1 VRVVGIE
8 LAAGELRIAE
18 GERSF
23 SGTRLVGVTRV
34 PVPDARALEHA
45 LAALAARRPRRVL
58 SVLPLAATTHRFLT
72 LPFRDRRRLARTA
85 PLELLG
91 LLPGEIA
98 GVHVATERLAVGPD
112 GAVVLAVAVRTSDV
126 EEHDAVLATHGL
138 RAERIALA
146 PLAAWNLVTAPD
158 AALLIADGAES
169 TLSLRR
175 AGRLTAMRALLAVPA
190 DVDAFVAEC
199 AGVLAAFGVDLDGDP
214 RGRAAP
220 PAETDARAT
229 PVPPARLVVAG
240 RDATAALG
248 AALAARTALEVVPLD
263 EMTPLPEPACDALAC
278 AVALGAVAGAARLEL
293 RPPRHATAPGSWR
306 RAAMLAAAAL
316 LLALVDA
323 GVERVRL
330 ARYDTLLRD
339 EIAAVAATALP
350 GEPIVAARAQ
360 LEAAADTAT
369 KSVAGRRGVPVLEVL
384 RELSARVPP
393 ALALDVQELTVDD
406 DGIRVYG
413 RAPSFDAV
421 DALARALGTSPLLSE
436 VRTEETRT
444 AVDGRGVLFRLAA
457 KRRPPQGTSL

>member
-23 SGTRLVGVTRV
+23 SGTRLTGVTRV

-72 LPFRDRRRLARTA
+72 LPFRDHHRLARTA

-98 GVHVATERLAVGPD
+98 GVHVATERLAVGGG
-112 GAVVLAVAVRTSDV
+112 GALVLAVAVRTSDV
-126 EEHDAVLATHGL
+126 EEHDAVLAAHGL
-138 RAERIALA
+138 RADRLALA
-146 PLAAWNLVTAPD
+146 PLPVWNLVAERD
-158 AALLIADGAES
+158 AALLLADGAHS

-175 AGRLTAMRALLAVPA
+175 DGRLTAMRALLAAPTH
-190 DVDAFVAEC
+190 VDAFVAEC
-199 AGVLAAFGVDLDGDP
+199 AGVLAAFG
-214 RGRAAP
+214 AAP
-220 PAETDARAT
+220 ESASAGTGGAPPRLVLAGPDAT
-229 PVPPARLVVAG
+229 PG
-240 RDATAALG
+240 LG
-248 AALAARTALEVVPLD
+248 AALAAGAGLEVVPLD
-263 EMTPLPEPACDALAC
+263 ELAPLPEPACDALAC
-278 AVALGAVAGAARLEL
+278 AGALGVVAGGAGLDL
-293 RPPRHATAPGSWR
+293 RPPRHATAAGRWR
-306 RAAMLAAAAL
+306 RTAMLAAAAL
-316 LLALVDA
+316 LLALVNA
-323 GVERVRL
+323 GVERIRL
-330 ARYDTLLRD
+330 ARYDAMLRD
-339 EIAAVAATALP
+339 EIAAVAAAALP

-360 LEAAADTAT
+360 LEAAADAAT
-369 KSVAGRRGVPVLEVL
+369 KGFAARRGAPVLEVL

-406 DGIRVYG
+406 DGIRVHG

-421 DALARALGTSPLLSE
+421 DALARALGTSPLLAE

-457 KRRPPQGTSL
+457 KRRPPEGTSL